1 MCGDCIAV
9 GSPWLTVTSTP
20 AALRVDLGG
29 SVGAGNII
37 HLEML
42 RAKELPKS
50 VDVNSDDPDAG
61 GGL

>member
-1 MCGDCIAV
+1 M

-29 SVGAGNII
+29 NVGAGNII